1 MLLKD
6 TSLDQVFRN
15 VRADILELT
24 NNGQRPI
31 EASQLTG
38 EAYYLVK
45 TDYEKILASQL
56 DLNNWT
62 KRPLSF
68 MVRDD
73 IDDTLHPTPKGHQ
86 IIAAE
91 LTREFKR
98 INGSKDIYVNI
109 RILSSTSKT

>member
-1 MLLKD
+1 MF
-6 TSLDQVFRN
+6 TSMNATSHLPLMINKAGV
-15 VRADILELT
+15 E
-24 NNGQRPI
+24 
-31 EASQLTG
+31 
-38 EAYYLVK
+38 

-56 DLNNWT
+56 NLTNWT

-68 MVRDD
+68 MVRGD

-98 INGSKDIYVNI
+98 ING
-109 RILSSTSKT
+109 